1 MDIEPSYASTILFS
15 SSSFAQIYYEAVA
28 NAFDAGANEITI
40 SITTDGDISPN
51 HLEIEITDD
60 GEGFTEERFDRFRR
74 LKKPTDPY
82 HKGLGRLVYLQY
94 FTAVNVISVFDNK
107 KKKQKRVFAFSDTF
121 KGESE
126 ITETSASDQQGSVL
140 RFSGFSGNRLKS
152 YDDIKPKTLRDNLL
166 EQFLPF
172 FIDRKR
178 SKKDFKI
185 TIQLETKK
193 VNEHKDFFSE
203 IQRLT
208 VTDVPAF
215 KTITF
220 KDISVHAFADIT
232 MSYMLRQGMG
242 ENLRMTAVC
251 VDSRTIPIKILA
263 PHAIPPNHSAIFLF
277 ESELFS
283 GRSDSARQRLTLP
296 NDVSE
301 ANLYRLLRNE
311 MSKVLHDVFPEIGK
325 ANTETKKEF
334 ENKYPHLSGLFDDNT
349 VGIIDKDEAI
359 EIAQRRFFKK
369 QKEVLESENLDDA
382 TYEKSLE
389 VSSRTLTEYV
399 LYRDFIIKCL
409 ANINGTDKEETI
421 HNIIVPRYK
430 QFNGDS
436 LIDGI
441 YSNNAWILDDK
452 FMSFRTILSEARMQ
466 QVISSITLSEEMV
479 KDDGR
484 PDISMIFSAE
494 PSEVE
499 KVDVVVIEIK
509 KRVADDKE
517 GPYAITQLLRRAE
530 KLAIHC
536 PNIQRIWYYA
546 VIEIDNNLSKLLKTM
561 KWTPLFSKGQVFYQD
576 FEVEGIDGSPVLT
589 PICLI
594 SFDAIIKDAAA
605 RNHTFLEILKN
616 DIKKAQRVNGLKSSA
631 DSQQ

>member
-1 MDIEPSYASTILFS
+1 MDIEPSYASTIFFS
-15 SSSFAQIYYEAVA
+15 SSSFTQIYYEAVA

-40 SITTDGDISPN
+40 SIATDGDISPSY
-51 HLEIEITDD
+51 LEIKITDD

-107 KKKQKRVFAFSDTF
+107 KEKQKRTFAFSDAF

-126 ITETSASDQQGSVL
+126 ITETSVSDQRGSVL
-140 RFSGFSGNRLKS
+140 HFSGFSGNRLKS
-152 YDDIKPKTLRDNLL
+152 YDDIKPKALKDNLF
-166 EQFLPF
+166 EQFLPYL
-172 FIDRKR
+172 IDRKR

-185 TIQLETKK
+185 TIQLETQK
-193 VNEHKDFFSE
+193 VNEHKDFFPE
-203 IQRLT
+203 IQSIT
-208 VTDVPAF
+208 VTDIPAF
-215 KTITF
+215 KTTTF

-251 VDSRTIPIKILA
+251 VDSRTIPINILA

-301 ANLYRLLRNE
+301 ANLYQLFRKE
-311 MSKVLHDVFPEIGK
+311 ISIVLHDVFPEIGM
-325 ANTETKKEF
+325 ANTEAKKEI
-334 ENKYPHLSGLFDDNT
+334 ENKYPHLSGLFDENT

-369 QKEVLESENLDDA
+369 QKEVLESENIDDSI
-382 TYEKSLE
+382 YEKSLE
-389 VSSRTLTEYV
+389 VSSRTLTEYI
-399 LYRDFIIKCL
+399 LYRDFIIKRL
-409 ANINGTDKEETI
+409 AQINGTDKEETI

-430 QFNGDS
+430 KFNGDS

-466 QVISSITLSEEMV
+466 QVISSITLSEEV
-479 KDDGR
+479 IEDDGR
-484 PDISMIFSAE
+484 PDISMIFSAD
-494 PSEVE
+494 PSKVE

-517 GPYAITQLLRRAE
+517 SPYAITQLLRRAE
-530 KLAIHC
+530 KLALHC

-546 VIEIDNNLSKLLKTM
+546 VIEIDNDLSKLLKAM
-561 KWTPLFSKGQVFYQD
+561 KWTPLFSKGKVFYQD
-576 FEVEGIDGSPVLT
+576 FEVEGVDGSFVLT

-616 DIKKAQRVNGLKSSA
+616 DIKKAQREKN
-631 DSQQ
+631 